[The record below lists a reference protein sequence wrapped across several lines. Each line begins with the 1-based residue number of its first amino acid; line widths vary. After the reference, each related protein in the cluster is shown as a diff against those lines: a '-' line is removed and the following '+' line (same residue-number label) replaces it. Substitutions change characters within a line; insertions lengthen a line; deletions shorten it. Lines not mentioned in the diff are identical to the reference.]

1 MIRADFWCRVL
12 GWLQLL
18 SGVATAVLIWL
29 LWKLIFGW
37 IDIEDGGFFN
47 VLVAI
52 VISIF
57 VLPVFLSGL
66 FTILFAN
73 AVEQARNG
81 LREQGKVFLRIIMAL
96 SGLWA
101 AGFIGFA
108 GLGFPAIGLFGIL
121 SLMTVGLA
129 IMGPDWTADLLVP
142 KELTP

>member
-1 MIRADFWCRVL
+1 MTRADFWCRVL

-37 IDIEDGGFFN
+37 IDIEDGGFFIFLMWIIIA
-47 VLVAI
+47 VL
-52 VISIF
+52 

-81 LREQGKVFLRIIMAL
+81 LREQGKVLLRVLMAL

-101 AGFIGFA
+101 AGFIGVA
-108 GLGFPAIGLFGIL
+108 GLSFPAIGLFGIL
-121 SLMTVGLA
+121 SLITVGLA
-129 IMGPDWTADLLVP
+129 IMGPDWTADLIAP
-142 KELTP
+142 KVEAS

>member
-1 MIRADFWCRVL
+1 MSRADFWCRVL
-12 GWLQLL
+12 GWLQLA
-18 SGVATAVLIWL
+18 SGVATAVLMWL

-37 IDIEDGGFFN
+37 IDIEDGGVFTSLIAM
-47 VLVAI
+47 VIAI
-52 VISIF
+52 L
-57 VLPVFLSGL
+57 VLPVFLAGL

-81 LREQGKVFLRIIMAL
+81 LREQGKVLLRIVMAL

-121 SLMTVGLA
+121 SLLTVGLA
-129 IMGPDWTADLLVP
+129 IMGPDWTADLFAA